1 MAMNAEIII
10 RHIVAGFLCVNDEWV
25 IQRCN
30 ARAST
35 MLRKPNREIEG
46 RTLWDAFP
54 GLTGTP
60 AERVLRTVPSSRTEQ
75 RFEVFSAEL
84 YNWFEGWAVQGDVG
98 EIYIFFRDVSDRERA
113 IETEAL
119 RESLR
124 RVLMDAPV
132 AISITRG
139 PEHRYELINNA
150 SRWLVGGRNLE
161 GLTVRSALPEVDQS
175 LFTIMDGVYRTG
187 EPVTLQDLEVT
198 YDREGNGV
206 LYTGSF
212 DVTYQPMRDTDGKVS
227 GVIQTAVETTAFA
240 AARRKG
246 GSLETPPHP

>member
-1 MAMNAEIII
+1 MNADIII
-10 RHIVAGFLCVNDEWV
+10 RHIIAGFLCVNQEWV
-25 IQRCN
+25 VQRVN

-35 MLRKPNREIEG
+35 MLRKPARDIEG
-46 RTLWDAFP
+46 KTLWEAFP
-54 GLTGTP
+54 GLAGTS
-60 AERVLRTVPSSRTEQ
+60 AERVLRTVPLSRTEQ
-75 RFEVFSAEL
+75 RFDIFAAEL
-84 YNWFEGWAVQGDVG
+84 YNWFEGWAVRGDAG
-98 EIYIFFRDVSDRERA
+98 EIYVFFRDVSDRERA
-113 IETEAL
+113 IQTEAL

-150 SRWLVGGRNLE
+150 SRGLIGGRDLE
-161 GLTVRSALPEVDQS
+161 GLTARNALPEVDES
-175 LFTIMDGVYRTG
+175 LFAILDNVYRTG

-198 YDREGNGV
+198 YDRQGDGV

-212 DVTYQPMRDTDGKVS
+212 DVTYQPMRDTDDKIS

-240 AARRKG
+240 AARRKASAPG
-246 GSLETPPHP
+246 TPAHS